1 MKQSLQGLAWA
12 TLMFTAILL
21 AQSLLQ
27 VRTSA
32 AQQSLA
38 LGVDADPAG
47 NAAASLGTIQSC
59 VSVSSG
65 QIFQVDVFIAD
76 VVDLLAWEAYF
87 VYDPAII
94 GVVEQDVQ
102 MFQAANAG
110 SQVFDTSE
118 VLPDQDGRYRISAVD
133 IAEPA
138 APDSGSGVLARLTLR
153 AVSAGVSPASLPLVD
168 ISGDGRPDLGPT
180 LTDVAGNT
188 IADVDGDGFFDGPI
202 SDAWIAVDTPC
213 PAAAPAPAAS
223 PAPPPSHDRVPA
235 VGAAGLL
242 SEGGRPVWAVA
253 CLAGGL
259 MALLAS
265 ALIVSPIVRRQY

>member
-1 MKQSLQGLAWA
+1 MKQSLHGLAWA
-12 TLMFTAILL
+12 TLMFTAIFL

-27 VRTSA
+27 VRASA

-118 VLPDQDGRYRISAVD
+118 VLPDEDGRYRISAVD

-180 LTDVAGNT
+180 LTDMAGNT

-213 PAAAPAPAAS
+213 PTAPPAPAAS
-223 PAPPPSHDRVPA
+223 PAPPPSQDGLPA

-265 ALIVSPIVRRQY
+265 ALILSPIVRRQY

>member
-1 MKQSLQGLAWA
+1 
-12 TLMFTAILL
+12 MFTAIFL

-27 VRTSA
+27 VRASA

-94 GVVEQDVQ
+94 GVVKQDVQ

-118 VLPDQDGRYRISAVD
+118 VLPDEDGRYRISAVD

-213 PAAAPAPAAS
+213 PAAPPAPAAS

-235 VGAAGLL
+235 AGGVGLL
-242 SEGGRPVWAVA
+242 SQGGRPVWAVA
-253 CLAGGL
+253 CVGGGL
-259 MALLAS
+259 AALLAS
-265 ALIVSPIVRRQY
+265 ALILSPIVRRQY